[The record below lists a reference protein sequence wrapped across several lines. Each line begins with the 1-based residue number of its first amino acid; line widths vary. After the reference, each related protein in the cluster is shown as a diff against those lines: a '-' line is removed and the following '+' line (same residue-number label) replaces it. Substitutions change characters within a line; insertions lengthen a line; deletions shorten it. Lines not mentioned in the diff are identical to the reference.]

1 MLPFCNRTVSVARKD
16 VAPVW
21 TRSFPIAKEPTS
33 LGEHL
38 KRKRFLAG
46 IRQSEAALKL
56 GVSDRSLS
64 LWETDRVYP
73 AWSFQPRLITYL
85 GYDPFTNLPLGKPK
99 GNETSCIAILSPDA
113 PVTAGQK
120 IKNRRF
126 KLKKTRKQLASE
138 FGVSV
143 KTLWSWE
150 TDRRQPTSQGQ
161 EQIAKFLE

>member
-1 MLPFCNRTVSVARKD
+1 MLPFCDRTVSVARKD

-21 TRSFPIAKEPTS
+21 TRSFPIAKEPTT

-38 KRKRFLAG
+38 KKKRFLAG

-56 GVSDRSLS
+56 GVSDRTLS

-73 AWSFQPRLITYL
+73 AWAFQPRLITYL
-85 GYDPFTNLPLGKPK
+85 GYDPFTNPALGKPK

-113 PVTAGQK
+113 PVTTGRK
-120 IKNRRF
+120 IKNRRV

-138 FGVSV
+138 LGVSV

-150 TDRRQPTSQGQ
+150 TDLRQPTSQGQ
-161 EQIAKFLE
+161 EQIAKFLQ